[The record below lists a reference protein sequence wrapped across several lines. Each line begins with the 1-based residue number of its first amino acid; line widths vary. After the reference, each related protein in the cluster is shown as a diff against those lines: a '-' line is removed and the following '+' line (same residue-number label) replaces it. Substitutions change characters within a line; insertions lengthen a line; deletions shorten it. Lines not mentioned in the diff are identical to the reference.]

1 MKPERWKSRNIEN
14 NYFTIILLFIL
25 FFTLTFTI
33 VPASGNGSSGVDT
46 CSLLTVLSEQSHQYY
61 PVIYGDNV
69 GWIDFSQNR
78 SIHLYNISKGD
89 EAILISSNIPADGMI
104 PAIYDHHIAW
114 THEADSGYALILYDM
129 ITGEEM
135 EIAGGNGIMAWNP
148 DLGDGTIVWEDN
160 REGSFDIFLKN
171 TTSGEEVLL
180 TPDTDGTDQSNP
192 KISGDMVV
200 WQSLNPDT
208 YAHDIYLH
216 SLIDGNTTLIT
227 PGMEGTDERHPAIDG
242 NYVVY
247 QGMNPDTWA
256 NDIFLFNISSG
267 ETILL
272 TPGTEEYYEEYPDIH
287 DGKIVWVGQNP
298 DDFMYDLYLYDMQTG
313 SARLVERCNNQT
325 DPGLPA
331 IYRNRIVWQQP
342 DPVTEYS
349 DIYMVT
355 LGVES
360 PQLVAH
366 FSADTSLGGVPL
378 QVNFTDSSSG
388 NPSGWLW
395 DFGDGTTSAEQNPE
409 HTYTTPGTYDVS
421 LIIHTPLQRSGMRIP
436 GYIFAGSPPVP
447 DFTVDRHEGVVP
459 LHVCF
464 EDQSTG
470 SPEAYFWDF
479 GDGTTSTEKNPEH
492 TYTLPGNY
500 KVEFT
505 SGNTYGNTT
514 VAVQNCVM
522 VMNGKKNT
530 MMLDI
535 PGISCE
541 WTPASQVLTINSTQ
555 VQVNPIDNSSLEAL
569 PGSGFGITS
578 MNISFQNGYAWID
591 PASVSGILSELLV
604 TSPPLSYGGDDYDG
618 SLRFQVQMKEYP
630 ENSRIITE
638 VWKNGTPT
646 DYEKFTLI
654 SIIGNTSGTDTS
666 LYSGVCGVAFTAR
679 FECENIS
686 GAPPG
691 VLLFAIDSDWIE
703 KYGWRWPVPITSD
716 PAGAFVYVDGNC
728 IGTTPLVLPSDLS
741 AGNHTITIH
750 KNDYVDEVR
759 NVTLEEKRDSIRVIR
774 VTDDGSGEILAAE
787 FLSHDPVNN
796 LDYFRVESPHG
807 FSTFGAVSVSKAGN
821 PIQILFLSLQEL
833 LPKLLGGAGGG
844 GGGSSLSASAG
855 QYASSPTTISIT
867 NKIPEEV
874 HTISD
879 TIAPSSTPKPEM
891 TAIATLGSEETPEVT
906 PVQTKAGEVLPPMPF
921 TLIQSIAIV
930 FGVILVVSVLL
941 LRWQKGGE
949 QF

>member
-1 MKPERWKSRNIEN
+1 MKPEPWKSRNIEN
-14 NYFTIILLFIL
+14 NSFTISLLFIL
-25 FFTLTFTI
+25 FFTLNFAI
-33 VPASGNGSSGVDT
+33 VPASGNGSSGGDT
-46 CSLLTVLSEQSHQYY
+46 CSLLTVLSEQSHQFF

-78 SIHLYNISKGD
+78 SIHLYNLSKGN
-89 EAILISSNIPADGMI
+89 ETILITSSIPADGII
-104 PAIYDHHIAW
+104 PDFYDHYVAW
-114 THEADSGYALILYDM
+114 THEADSGYEVILYDL

-135 EIAGGNGIMAWNP
+135 KIAGGSGTMAWNP

-160 REGSFDIFLKN
+160 REGSYDIFLKN
-171 TTSGEEVLL
+171 ITSGEEVLL
-180 TPDTDGTDQSNP
+180 TPDTEGTDQSNP

-227 PGMEGTDERHPAIDG
+227 PGMEGTDELHPAIDG
-242 NYVVY
+242 NYIVY

-256 NDIFLFNISSG
+256 NDIFLYTISSG

-272 TPGTEEYYEEYPDIH
+272 TPGTEDYYEEYPDIH
-287 DGKIVWVGQNP
+287 DGKIVWIGQTP
-298 DDFMYDLYLYDMQTG
+298 DDLMYDLYLYDMQTG
-313 SARLVERCNNQT
+313 SARLIERCCNQT
-325 DPGLPA
+325 DPGFPA
-331 IYRNRIVWQQP
+331 IFGNRVVWQQP

-360 PQLVAH
+360 PQLVAD
-366 FSADTSLGGVPL
+366 FSADPRLGGVPL
-378 QVNFTDSSSG
+378 QINFTDSSTG

-395 DFGDGTTSAEQNPE
+395 DFGDGTTSAEKNPE

-459 LHVCF
+459 LQVCF

-500 KVEFT
+500 RVEFT
-505 SGNTYGNTT
+505 SGNSYGNTT

-522 VMNGKKNT
+522 VMNGMKNT

-535 PGISCE
+535 PGVSCE
-541 WTPASQVLTINSTQ
+541 WTPASQVLTINSTK
-555 VQVNPIDNSSLEAL
+555 VQVNPIDNASLEAM

-604 TSPPLSYGGDDYDG
+604 ISPPLAYGGNDSDE
-618 SLRFQVQMKEYP
+618 SLHFQVEMKKYP
-630 ENSRIITE
+630 ENSRINTE
-638 VWKNGTPT
+638 VWKNATPS
-646 DYEKFTLI
+646 DFEKFSVI
-654 SIIGNTSGTDTS
+654 SIIGNTSGTDTA

-686 GAPPG
+686 ETPSG

-703 KYGWRWPVPITSD
+703 KCGWRRSVLVNST
-716 PAGAFVYVDGNC
+716 PAGAFVYVDGDS
-728 IGTTPLVLPSDLS
+728 IGTSPIVLPSDLS

-774 VTDDGSGEILAAE
+774 VTDIGSGEILAAE

-807 FSTFGAVSVSKAGN
+807 FSTFGAVTVSKAEN
-821 PIQILFLSLQEL
+821 PFQIIFLSLQEL
-833 LPKLLGGAGGG
+833 LPKLLAGAGGG
-844 GGGSSLSASAG
+844 GGGSSSSPQTG
-855 QYASSPTTISIT
+855 GNVPSPTTIAT
-867 NKIPEEV
+867 TYGVP
-874 HTISD
+874 
-879 TIAPSSTPKPEM
+879 
-891 TAIATLGSEETPEVT
+891 TAIPTITSMVTPASTHVSDMTGLATLGSGETQDVT
-906 PVQTKAGEVLPPMPF
+906 PVQTKRGDVVSPMPF
-921 TLIQSIAIV
+921 TLIQTIAIFFGAV
-930 FGVILVVSVLL
+930 FVVSVLI
-941 LRWQKGGE
+941 LRMQKGGGGS
-949 QF
+949 